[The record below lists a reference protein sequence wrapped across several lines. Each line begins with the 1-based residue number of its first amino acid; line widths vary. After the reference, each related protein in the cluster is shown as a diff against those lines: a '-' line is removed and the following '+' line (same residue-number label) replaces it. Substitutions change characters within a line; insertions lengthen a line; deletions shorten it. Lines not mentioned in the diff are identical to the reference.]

1 MKKLLIP
8 IILIFLIS
16 ASCASANEDQIIRG
30 VKNILPQGWSVEIDK
45 NISNLVGLEKALF
58 QLSFKNENE
67 YLIREVTPNK
77 QVKFNPSLKLL
88 FYDIK
93 NKEEISKA
101 IKKTEM
107 MSSNIP
113 IYYSETKEYMILTSP
128 GYINGGVYTKE
139 AKALIEPLDK
149 ALVAYFSSLK

>member
-1 MKKLLIP
+1 M
-8 IILIFLIS
+8 
-16 ASCASANEDQIIRG
+16 
-30 VKNILPQGWSVEIDK
+30 EIDK